1 MKNQR
6 GRQGKVATEKAGQ
19 VAEYNR
25 AQFEGA
31 YRSVVQMVHA
41 VGYIDIAEVQRW
53 IMIVTQEDSEAQ
65 GKELTPEQIEGRAR
79 CLKMFDN
86 LQAFKETL
94 METGVPPVPPLVA
107 KGGGAKPRQQ

>member
-1 MKNQR
+1 MNNPKR
-6 GRQGKVATEKAGQ
+6 GDSGKAQTEK
-19 VAEYNR
+19 VTEYTR

-41 VGYIDIAEVQRW
+41 VGYIDIPEVQRW

-65 GKELTPEQIEGRAR
+65 GKELTQKQIEGRAR

-86 LQAFKETL
+86 LQTFKKTL
-94 METGVPPVPPLVA
+94 QETGVPPVPPMVA
-107 KGGGAKPRQQ
+107 KGGGVKPSEQ

>member
-1 MKNQR
+1 MTNPKR
-6 GRQGKVATEKAGQ
+6 GEGGKAQTDKVTE
-19 VAEYNR
+19 YTR

-41 VGYIDIAEVQRW
+41 VGYIDIPEVQRW

-65 GKELTPEQIEGRAR
+65 GKELTEAQIEGRAR

-86 LQAFKETL
+86 LQAFKQTL

-107 KGGGAKPRQQ
+107 KGGGAKPRRQ